1 MLELIKVKYDQ
12 DIKKQL
18 EKRFIAFDVET
29 TGLSAVHNDLIQI
42 AASKMHKGNIVE
54 QFDEV
59 DSNEVFNA
67 FIMPF
72 DCESGERLKFV
83 SVGKADWENYGN
95 DSPNYAYVLGI
106 LLDTKYLITEY
117 VRHNE
122 LQIENLADTIESSLE
137 DFRKLIE

>member
-1 MLELIKVKYDQ
+1 
-12 DIKKQL
+12 
-18 EKRFIAFDVET
+18 
-29 TGLSAVHNDLIQI
+29 
-42 AASKMHKGNIVE
+42 
-54 QFDEV
+54 
-59 DSNEVFNA
+59 
-67 FIMPF
+67 MPF